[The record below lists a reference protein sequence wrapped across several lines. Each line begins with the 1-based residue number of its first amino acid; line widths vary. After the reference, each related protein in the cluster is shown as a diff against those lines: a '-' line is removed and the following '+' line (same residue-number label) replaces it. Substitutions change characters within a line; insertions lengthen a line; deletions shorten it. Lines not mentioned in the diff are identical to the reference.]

1 MRARAKTAT
10 PAVAKPATSRAP
22 RAPSRR
28 ALLAQVH
35 MAKKAL
41 ALTDDTYAAIL
52 ARIAGQ
58 ESAAQIPDAGLVAVV
73 AEFRRLG
80 WKDRPFR
87 PGSRKPHVRKV
98 WAVWGSMKHLV
109 RSPGAEGLRGY
120 VKRMTDVDDPEWL
133 TGEQAN
139 VVVEGLKAWRRRAE
153 RARAEDDEERARQ
166 EGEAADA

>member
-1 MRARAKTAT
+1 MRA
-10 PAVAKPATSRAP
+10 PARKPARAP
-22 RAPSRR
+22 APKPASRR

-58 ESAAQIPDAGLVAVV
+58 ESAAQIPDAGLAAVV

-87 PGSRKPHVRKV
+87 PGSKKPHVRKV

-109 RSPGAEGLRGY
+109 RSPGADGLRGY
-120 VKRMTDVDDPEWL
+120 IKRMTGVDDPEWL

-139 VVVEGLKAWRRRAE
+139 VVVEGLKAWRRR
-153 RARAEDDEERARQ
+153 EERARQ